1 VADEE
6 ATGFRAA
13 NLLMSLGVRGMPV
26 PEISHPQWGDYGR
39 ACESSGLTLPTLKLT
54 LLCNFGRG
62 PFRSGRFG
70 YNVSKAAELFM
81 SEVTD
86 EFLESLTERIGLDQ
100 GLPPEE
106 MDTHGQEADDD
117 AADDG
122 QDAVEED
129 AEAEGEG
136 PNPDDVEHRS
146 VLLTRRHFFVNRT
159 SGKHMMSLGF
169 FRWGVMTAYLQLCP
183 DTVPSPNWAFNA
195 GIGEQSPWNYVP
207 VEILSPG
214 ELPANAPF
222 NHTVSFKVTGP
233 PEDLLVAAIRNK
245 CPLEV
250 FHCRRLLKMLKK
262 PEPKQGQGSGK
273 NGGVTKRDLLKA
285 LIAYAIPDATP
296 AEANDLLGG
305 ILGQK
310 VGGIEEAPE
319 VLLELTSRV
328 EPKEAQHF
336 DKLRKDA
343 VNELQ
348 VRAQKAR
355 LRGKHQ
361 KENTEATDVHGD
373 DAETTTADPPAEP
386 AQPDCEPSSSSKV
399 ERPKTL
405 EFDPDAPPAPSA
417 GVPRMP
423 SLAPRAIVSRTR
435 APGVFVK
442 MLPSVAGLYVK
453 WMPQH
458 HRVTLEFQKG
468 FSAKLGC

>member
-1 VADEE
+1 MMACFREAESWAPLGSLVMWHVPRCAAHSAALLCQPNFREAHDESW
-6 ATGFRAA
+6 
-13 NLLMSLGVRGMPV
+13 LLPLGR
-26 PEISHPQWGDYGR
+26 DDC
-39 ACESSGLTLPTLKLT
+39 ALPTGRTQWPSALPACVKFMDCPIFPGHPNKTNQQAVLT
-54 LLCNFGRG
+54 
-62 PFRSGRFG
+62 
-70 YNVSKAAELFM
+70 
-81 SEVTD
+81 
-86 EFLESLTERIGLDQ
+86 Q
-100 GLPPEE
+100 
-106 MDTHGQEADDD
+106 
-117 AADDG
+117 
-122 QDAVEED
+122 
-129 AEAEGEG
+129 
-136 PNPDDVEHRS
+136 
-146 VLLTRRHFFVNRT
+146 
-159 SGKHMMSLGF
+159 
-169 FRWGVMTAYLQLCP
+169 AYLELCP

-361 KENTEATDVHGD
+361 KENKEATDVHGD

-423 SLAPRAIVSRTR
+423 SWRREPLFPAQGRPECSSRCCHLLQACMSNGCPSTTVSRLSFRR
-435 APGVFVK
+435 ASRLSLVVEG
-442 MLPSVAGLYVK
+442 
-453 WMPQH
+453 Q
-458 HRVTLEFQKG
+458 
-468 FSAKLGC
+468 GCPKFLRF